1 MTTIEST
8 PDAAPAESIEPNLVL
23 DLKGL
28 VCPVPV
34 VKVAN
39 AIKQI
44 EAGEIIEAE
53 ATDPGILA
61 DIPAWCQATGNQLLK
76 IERNGKAFIFWV
88 EKKA

>member
-1 MTTIEST
+1 MSEITSET
-8 PDAAPAESIEPNLVL
+8 DNAAPDMVL

-39 AIKQI
+39 AIKTV
-44 EAGEIIEAE
+44 EVGAIIEAS

-61 DIPAWCQATGNQLLK
+61 DIPAWCKSTGHELLD
-76 IERNGKAFIFWV
+76 IERNGKAFIFRV
-88 EKKA
+88 KRVG

>member
-1 MTTIEST
+1 MSEVILETG
-8 PDAAPAESIEPNLVL
+8 AATADLVL

-39 AIKQI
+39 AIKTI
-44 EAGEIIEAE
+44 EVGGVVEAS

-61 DIPAWCQATGNQLLK
+61 DIPAWCHGTGHELLG
-76 IERNGKAFIFWV
+76 IERNGTAFVFRV
-88 EKKA
+88 KRVK